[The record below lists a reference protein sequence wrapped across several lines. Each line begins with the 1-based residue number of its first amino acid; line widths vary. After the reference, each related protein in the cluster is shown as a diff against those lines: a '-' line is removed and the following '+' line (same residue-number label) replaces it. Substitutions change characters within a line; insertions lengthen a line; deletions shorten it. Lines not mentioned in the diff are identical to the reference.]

1 MSSTR
6 HRLGELI
13 EPSDQRNSAQQYTV
27 KDVRG
32 ISIQKE
38 FIATK
43 ADMSGVS
50 LRPYKLVKPGE
61 FAYVTVTSRNGNK
74 ITLAHNTTQQTYIV
88 SSSYEVFKIKDCAE
102 IIDLYLFMYFNRP
115 EFDRYARFNSWGS
128 ARETFSWADLCDSE
142 IVLPSLHVQQRFVEI
157 YRAMVE
163 NQHAYERGVD
173 DLERSYELQLDRAK
187 HSERVQLHHLITE
200 VDERNHDLR
209 VKTVTGINKDKQ
221 LIPSRASGANLSR
234 YKVVTPGQFACNLM
248 HVGRDYAVPISLND
262 TGAPILVSPAYLV
275 FECSDPRIHNEFL
288 MSWFSRAQSDRYAW
302 YVADT
307 SIRSGLEKV
316 RFLETEI
323 PLPSLNLQ
331 RSIANL
337 STVYRTR
344 RVINEKLKA
353 QIKRIS
359 PILINGSLNSAFQ
372 MSDSLDDALP
382 EKELV

>member
-1 MSSTR
+1 
-6 HRLGELI
+6 
-13 EPSDQRNSAQQYTV
+13 
-27 KDVRG
+27 
-32 ISIQKE
+32 
-38 FIATK
+38 
-43 ADMSGVS
+43 
-50 LRPYKLVKPGE
+50 
-61 FAYVTVTSRNGNK
+61 
-74 ITLAHNTTQQTYIV
+74 
-88 SSSYEVFKIKDCAE
+88 
-102 IIDLYLFMYFNRP
+102 
-115 EFDRYARFNSWGS
+115 
-128 ARETFSWADLCDSE
+128 
-142 IVLPSLHVQQRFVEI
+142 
-157 YRAMVE
+157 
-163 NQHAYERGVD
+163 
-173 DLERSYELQLDRAK
+173 YELQLDRAK

-331 RSIANL
+331 RSI
-337 STVYRTR
+337 
-344 RVINEKLKA
+344 
-353 QIKRIS
+353 
-359 PILINGSLNSAFQ
+359 
-372 MSDSLDDALP
+372 
-382 EKELV
+382 